1 MLSCDVG
8 TPNWSAP
15 ELLQEAEYDRSIDV
29 YSFGI
34 MMWELVSRKL
44 PWGGIVAAD
53 LDGFKAALSA
63 ARRHRERP
71 AARHR
76 RRGVRVPRALRGA
89 DAGVLEHRAVRPPQ
103 LRFHCGLARLA
114 AVLW

>member
-44 PWGGIVAAD
+44 PWNDIMAAD
-53 LDGFKAALSA
+53 LEGFKAVLLDAIWSG
-63 ARRHRERP
+63 RRPPTAGPGFEGCP
-71 AARHR
+71 
-76 RRGVRVPRALRGA
+76 GA
-89 DAGVLEHRAVRPPQ
+89 DAGVLEHRTGRPPE
-103 LRFHCGLARLA
+103 L
-114 AVLW
+114 

>member
-44 PWGGIVAAD
+44 PWNDIMAAD
-53 LDGFKAALSA
+53 LEGFKAVL
-63 ARRHRERP
+63 
-71 AARHR
+71 
-76 RRGVRVPRALRGA
+76 L
-89 DAGVLEHRAVRPPQ
+89 DAIWSGRRPPTAGPG
-103 LRFHCGLARLA
+103 FEGCPEPFA
-114 AVLW
+114 ALMRACWSTAPADRPNFDFIVASLG